1 MKIHGS
7 DKPTYN
13 LKAVVQQTGLK
24 PDTLRAWE
32 RRYGLPQPDRTQGG
46 HRLYSENDIATL
58 QWLLVRQDEG
68 MSISRAVK
76 LWRSLLQEGK
86 DPLDEMPLPDPA
98 EAVDPTLVDAP
109 IAGYQLAPAAST
121 IVELRTAWIDA
132 CMNFDERRAESILS
146 QAFAYYSPEVVCF
159 EMLQKAMAEIGN
171 QWYRGNTTVQQ
182 EHFASALAV
191 RRLDALLAAT
201 PPPTRGARIVVA
213 CAPEDDHTFSPLLL
227 SLLLRRQGYDVV
239 YLGAKVPATRLESTV
254 TRTRPQ
260 LVIFSAQLL
269 QTAANLLEVAYL
281 LRDEDV
287 MLAYGG
293 LIFNLIPQLRSR
305 VPAHFLGEHLEQV
318 PARVHELLANP
329 RPVPEVEPTTEEYQH
344 AFSYFSERASQ
355 VEAEVW
361 RTLSETGMSH
371 RNLAYANSYM
381 TRNILAALTLGDMA
395 YIGSDMHWVEGLM
408 VNYNIPIAQLHQFT
422 QIYYEAARKHL
433 TAEPGKIVADWLQR
447 IIATT
452 A

>member
-1 MKIHGS
+1 MKINSS

-32 RRYGLPQPDRTQGG
+32 RRYGLPEPDRTQGG
-46 HRLYSENDIATL
+46 HRLYSDNDIATL
-58 QWLLVRQDEG
+58 KWLLARQDEG

-76 LWRSLLQEGK
+76 LWHSLLKEGQ
-86 DPLDEMPLPDPA
+86 DPFVEMPMQDA
-98 EAVDPTLVDAP
+98 ATAATAVGADAP
-109 IAGYQLAPAAST
+109 VAGYPAAPVGGT
-121 IVELRTAWIDA
+121 IVDLRSAWIDA
-132 CMNFDERRAESILS
+132 CLNFDERRAENILS
-146 QAFAYYSPEVVCF
+146 QAFAYYAPETVCF

-171 QWYRGNTTVQQ
+171 QWYRGKTTVQQ

-191 RRLDALLAAT
+191 RKLDAMLAAT
-201 PPPTRGARIVVA
+201 PPPTRSARIVVA

-227 SLLLRRQGYDVV
+227 SLLLRRQGFDVI
-239 YLGAKVPATRLESTV
+239 YLGAKVPATRLET
-254 TRTRPQ
+254 TIARTRPQ

-281 LRDEDV
+281 LRDQDV

-305 VPAHFLGEHLEQV
+305 IPAHFLGEHLEQV
-318 PARVHELLANP
+318 PQRVHDLLANP
-329 RPVPEVEPTTEEYQH
+329 RPVVNVEPTTEEYQH
-344 AFSYFSERASQ
+344 TFSYFSERASQ

-371 RNLAYANSYM
+371 RDLAYANSYM

-395 YIGSDMHWVEGLM
+395 YIGTDMQWVEGLM
-408 VNYNIPIAQLHQFT
+408 VNYNIPIEQLHHFT
-422 QIYYEAARKHL
+422 QIYYDAARKHL
-433 TAEPGKIVADWLQR
+433 TAEPGQIVVDWLQR